1 MKQQLITLLLGEVA
15 ESLRGEAFKPSSTKS
30 APVYSE
36 TAVPRQI
43 IVGTETVTIDGRT
56 IEFQLRAYSPD
67 ILLIQSVTEVENIF
81 QRELFTLEESIYK
94 HAYQILESRGGKAH
108 FSEEY
113 SVFTVFN
120 YDGEPEQFLAHSPVI
135 ASLLKSEKLELDPK
149 EVKYTLDAQIKY
161 AKNDLA
167 IIDWDGA
174 FLFDPS
180 GDVEQEIELLTLANL
195 QLLRHRILDRQLDQ
209 RLGRMAKMVPTGK
222 KAFAHKELREDLR
235 GILRMRMLS
244 ISELQRLEREI
255 KLIGDW
261 YSARLYNLAAGKFRI
276 DDWRKSIQSKVD
288 SLEDVYSVVLENFTV
303 SAKHRVEW
311 IQIIAF
317 FFLQVGWA
325 TLIVLEFIQLTRWKS
340 H

>member
-1 MKQQLITLLLGEVA
+1 MKQQLITLLLGEVG
-15 ESLRGEAFKPSSTKS
+15 ESLRGEVFKPVSTKS
-30 APVYSE
+30 APVYSD
-36 TAVPRQI
+36 TAVPRQV
-43 IVGTETVTIDGRT
+43 IVGSETVTIDGRQ
-56 IEFQLRAYSPD
+56 IDFQLRAYAPD
-67 ILLIQSVTEVENIF
+67 ILLIRSVTDVDDLF
-81 QRELFTLEESIYK
+81 QKERLFTLEESIYA
-94 HAYQILESRGGKAH
+94 HAYRILEARGGKAH

-113 SVFTVFN
+113 SVFTALN
-120 YDGEPEQFLAHSPVI
+120 YDGEPEQFLTHAPAI
-135 ASLLKSEKLELDPK
+135 AALLKSEKLELDPK

-180 GDVEQEIELLTLANL
+180 GDVEEEIELLTLANL

-209 RLGRMAKMVPTGK
+209 RLTRMAKMVPTGK
-222 KAFAHKELREDLR
+222 KAFAHTELREDLR

-261 YSARLYNLAAGKFRI
+261 YSARLYNLATSKFRI

-303 SAKHRVEW
+303 SAKHRAEW

-317 FFLQVGWA
+317 FLLQIGWA
-325 TLIVLEFIQLTRWKS
+325 VLIILELWALWLKR
-340 H
+340 

>member
-1 MKQQLITLLLGEVA
+1 VKQQLITLILGEVG
-15 ESLRGEAFKPSSTKS
+15 ESLRGEVFKPTSIKS

-43 IVGTETVTIDGRT
+43 IVGSESVTIDGRT
-56 IEFQLRAYSPD
+56 IEFQLKAYAPD
-67 ILLIQSVTEVENIF
+67 ILLIQSVTDVDNVF
-81 QRELFTLEESIYK
+81 QREIFTFEENIYT
-94 HAYQILESRGGKAH
+94 HAYRILEARGGKAH
-108 FSEEY
+108 LSEEY

-120 YDGEPEQFLAHSPVI
+120 YDGEPEQFLVNAPVI
-135 ASLLKSEKLELDPK
+135 ASLLKSEKLELDAK

-180 GDVEQEIELLTLANL
+180 GDVDEEIELLTLANL
-195 QLLRHRILDRQLDQ
+195 QLLRHRILDKQLDQ
-209 RLGRMAKMVPTGK
+209 RLGRMAKMAPTGR
-222 KAFAHKELREDLR
+222 KAFRHKDLQEDLR
-235 GILRMRMLS
+235 GIIRMRMLS
-244 ISELQRLEREI
+244 ISELQRIEREV

-261 YSARLYNLAAGKFRI
+261 YSARLYSLATGKFRI
-276 DDWRKSIQSKVD
+276 DDWRKTIQSKFD
-288 SLEDVYSVVLENFTV
+288 SLEDIYSVVLENLSV
-303 SAKHRVEW
+303 SAKHRAEW

-325 TLIVLEFIQLTRWKS
+325 ALIILEIVARWRK

>member
-15 ESLRGEAFKPSSTKS
+15 ESLRGEVFKPTSTKS

-43 IVGTETVTIDGRT
+43 IVGSETVAIDGRT

-67 ILLIQSVTEVENIF
+67 ILLIRSVTDVDDLF
-81 QRELFTLEESIYK
+81 QKERLFTLEESIYA
-94 HAYQILESRGGKAH
+94 HAYRILESRGGKAP

-113 SVFTVFN
+113 SVFTALN
-120 YDGEPEQFLAHSPVI
+120 YEGEPEQFLVHAPAI
-135 ASLLKSEKLELDPK
+135 AALLKSEKLELDEK

-180 GDVEQEIELLTLANL
+180 GDVEEEIELLTLANL
-195 QLLRHRILDRQLDQ
+195 QLLRHRLLDRQLDQ
-209 RLGRMAKMVPTGK
+209 RLTRMAKMVPTGS

-235 GILRMRMLS
+235 GILKMRMLS
-244 ISELQRLEREI
+244 ISELQRIEREI

-261 YSARLYNLAAGKFRI
+261 YSARLYNLAVGKFRI

-311 IQIIAF
+311 VQIIAF

-325 TLIVLEFIQLTRWKS
+325 VLIVLELYTILHK